1 MFKNA
6 AMRTKGILF
15 CGAASIGLALANPVF
30 AAESSGSVGHHFG
43 IIFLMFAI
51 VLLAGKIGNI
61 VERYGQPA
69 VIGEL
74 LAGIVLAIYGYLGWG
89 LIGEIATNEV
99 IGFLASFGALLLLF
113 SIGLESNIS
122 EMKKVGLNALLV
134 AIIGVVTPFVLG
146 AFLLGP
152 IFFGQESLNSHLF

>member
-15 CGAASIGLALANPVF
+15 CGAASIGLALAKPVF
-30 AAESSGSVGHHFG
+30 AAESRGSVGHHYG

-51 VLLAGKIGNI
+51 VLLAVKIGNLLVI
-61 VERYGQPA
+61 YCQPI

-89 LIGEIATNEV
+89 LISKSATNEV
-99 IGFLASFGALLLLF
+99 ICFLASFEALLLL
-113 SIGLESNIS
+113 
-122 EMKKVGLNALLV
+122 
-134 AIIGVVTPFVLG
+134 
-146 AFLLGP
+146 
-152 IFFGQESLNSHLF
+152 